1 MTQRFWNPTA
11 RTAIVTVAVGVGLFL
26 AVDVARPERRL
37 LTFEASRRKL
47 GAVEAIN
54 GALFPRTKGV
64 FTITEPLAHVPVP
77 FGRTLFGK
85 TLTIRP
91 RFHLDEADVLEV
103 GVKKTAFWLDYDRLP
118 LQHKILDDLEHR
130 DERPWSVLRDGRRVA
145 YVNPAQENPWK
156 TLAEFEERPPTDGPI
171 GLYGHATLACGRT
184 ENGERRTGTECL
196 TRPFRLT
203 DAPDDFRA
211 IYAFYPK
218 PDTSDPEWTE
228 NEQRFN
234 LSGAY
239 QNEDGSI
246 DVMFFIQRQGNED
259 VRVLMDEIEFRVQPG
274 WPRLRDLAQHA
285 RRNVVRLIKRPAH
298 AR

>member
-1 MTQRFWNPTA
+1 MRRLWNPTV
-11 RTAIVTVAVGVGLFL
+11 RTAVVAVAIGVGAFL

-37 LTFEASRRKL
+37 LTFEESHRNV

-118 LQHKILDDLEHR
+118 LQHKVLDSLEHR
-130 DERPWSVLRDGRRVA
+130 DDRPWPVLRDGARAA
-145 YVNPAQENPWK
+145 YLNPAHTTPSPWR
-156 TLAEFEERPPTDGPI
+156 TLAEFEAHPPTDGPI
-171 GLYGHATLACGRT
+171 GLYGHAVLPGSSQEASTT
-184 ENGERRTGTECL
+184 VTK
-196 TRPFRLT
+196 PFRLT
-203 DAPDDFRA
+203 DDAEDFRA

-218 PDTSDPEWTE
+218 PDATDPEWTE

-234 LSGAY
+234 LSSAY

-246 DVMFFIQRQGNED
+246 DVMFFIQRRGSDD
-259 VRVLMDEIEFRVQPG
+259 VRVLMDEIEFRVRPG